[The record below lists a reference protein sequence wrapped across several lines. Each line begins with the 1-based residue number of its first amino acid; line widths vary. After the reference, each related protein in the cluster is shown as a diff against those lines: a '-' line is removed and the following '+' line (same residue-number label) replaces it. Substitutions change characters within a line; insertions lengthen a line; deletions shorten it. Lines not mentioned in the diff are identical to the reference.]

1 MKSGRYV
8 TINFLY
14 LRLIFCFSLVFYDWR
29 FAIFLF
35 SGCFYCNMTLYN
47 AAYATWIIIKT

>member
-47 AAYATWIIIKT
+47 AAYATWIIMET